1 MLTQMIPS
9 SSAVARTLFLGTLIA
24 LGSCKSRDSAARPA
38 PPPPKAAQVQLS
50 NRLEA
55 KAGVVAVDPAER
67 IVTLRREDGSLFDV
81 QAGDGVR
88 NFDQI
93 AVGDKLR
100 VQYQETLAAAL
111 RPAGAGATPAEGA
124 FAAGR
129 AKPGARPGAGVGRA
143 ISLCV
148 RIESIDRANDIVVF
162 SLSTGELHA
171 HRIVTPEGREF
182 VKKLRL
188 GDTVQLDYA
197 EALALSITEL

>member
-1 MLTQMIPS
+1 MHAQITPYYF
-9 SSAVARTLFLGTLIA
+9 AVARTLFLGSLLA
-24 LGSCKSRDSAARPA
+24 LSSCKSSESAGLSTS
-38 PPPPKAAQVQLS
+38 PPEQHAQVQIS
-50 NRLEA
+50 DQLEA
-55 KAGVVAVDPAER
+55 KALVVALDRAER
-67 IVTLRREDGSLFDV
+67 LVTLRREDGSLFDV
-81 QAGDGVR
+81 QVGDGVR

-100 VQYQETLAAAL
+100 VQYQETLAATL
-111 RPAGAGATPAEGA
+111 RPAGVGAAPTEGV

-129 AKPGARPGAGVGRA
+129 AKPGAKPGAGLGRA
-143 ISLCV
+143 ISVCV
-148 RIESIDRANDIVVF
+148 RIESIDLENHIVVF

-188 GDTVQLDYA
+188 GDTVQLEYA